1 MQQSRNENQEER
13 PLSWEKFI
21 SWWGRLGGRGGRG
34 EVAWWQIH
42 VRSTSRICRWTALW
56 SSSLSSSLKKG
67 EEASWQI
74 PVRLSSQICARR
86 AFSKSRPEYSDVQT
100 EILLGLRD
108 DSLSEGTFREDKLLG
123 DLLSWLCQ
131 LCCGKILTS
140 STSSGA
146 VVMVGECSGVEMW
159 WEFHKN
165 WQFFLFISSKCG
177 INIISLY
184 HHMKI
189 GSTILFKFWWKLRTW
204 SNWSPFRAAVSSCG
218 TGLGWRLPPVTK
230 LTKTRESRNFGANFW
245 GRW

>member
-1 MQQSRNENQEER
+1 MDRIVIII
-13 PLSWEKFI
+13 FI
-21 SWWGRLGGRGGRG
+21 FIFK
-34 EVAWWQIH
+34 E
-42 VRSTSRICRWTALW
+42 
-56 SSSLSSSLKKG
+56 G

-74 PVRLSSQICARR
+74 PVRSSSRICAPG

-218 TGLGWRLPPVTK
+218 TGLG
-230 LTKTRESRNFGANFW
+230 
-245 GRW
+245 